1 MRKQFLLFLFI
12 ALAGM
17 GSAVHAQERVIA
29 HRGYWDTPGSAQN
42 SQTSLRKAL
51 ALSIYG
57 SETDIWLTKDG
68 HLMVNHDPQ
77 RNGVTFQT
85 SAYKQ
90 CKKLKLE
97 NGERISQLKD
107 FLKIMRKSKSCTKL
121 IIEVKPHATALQ
133 SRAAAQL
140 AVKQVRKYGV
150 QDKVEYIS
158 FSLDACKE
166 IVADDPG
173 AKVAYLNGELSPEQL
188 HAMGITGIDYH
199 MNVLRKHPEW
209 IGQAHNLGM
218 TTNVWTVNSRKDIKE
233 FAKDGV
239 DYITT
244 NKPLDAIDIT
254 RK

>member
-1 MRKQFLLFLFI
+1 MKLHSLFLA
-12 ALAGM
+12 ALM
-17 GSAVHAQERVIA
+17 GCVLTANAQEKVIA

-42 SQTSLRKAL
+42 SQTSLKKAL
-51 ALSIYG
+51 ELNIYG

-85 SAYKQ
+85 SDYKQ

-107 FLKIMRKSKSCTKL
+107 LLKTMQKTKSKTKL
-121 IIEVKPHATALQ
+121 IIEVKPHATAMQ

-140 AVKQVRKYGV
+140 AVKEVRKYGV

-158 FSLDACKE
+158 FSIDACKE
-166 IVADDPG
+166 IVADDPE
-173 AKVAYLNGELSPEQL
+173 AKVAYLNGELSPKELQ
-188 HAMGITGIDYH
+188 AMNITGIDYH

-209 IGQAHNLGM
+209 ISQAHSLGM
-218 TTNVWTVNSRKDIKE
+218 TVNVWTVNSRKDITE
-233 FAKDGV
+233 FYKDGV

-254 RK
+254 KQ